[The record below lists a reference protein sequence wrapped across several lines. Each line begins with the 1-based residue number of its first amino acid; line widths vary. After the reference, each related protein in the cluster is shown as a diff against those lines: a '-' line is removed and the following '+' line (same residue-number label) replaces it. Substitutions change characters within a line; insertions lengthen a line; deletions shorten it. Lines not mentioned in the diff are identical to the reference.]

1 MITINECRR
10 LIDPKGERYNEEELH
25 RMLAFLTELARTVT
39 DHLKREDH
47 EKKSRTDGPR
57 VQR

>member
-1 MITINECRR
+1 VITINECRR

-47 EKKSRTDGPR
+47 EKNEPH
-57 VQR
+57 